1 MKKIVSIPNTLVI
14 KNMQSQLFLDFKCTP
29 FFSFLFIIRKLTI
42 QKMQKNNFSQSNTQS
57 RKISAQSEKNVDP
70 LINGGAPLIINGRA
84 INK

>member
-1 MKKIVSIPNTLVI
+1 MKNICKYSKYTSD
-14 KNMQSQLFLDFKCTP
+14 KKYAKSTFFEFKCTP

-70 LINGGAPLIINGRA
+70 LINGLSIN
-84 INK
+84 N